1 MCLYI
6 PTEELAGGILNRE
19 ELVLVANIH
28 KVWKTHVIKGS
39 GWIHL
44 ESVARDAVGC
54 QSVFMEECGHLFH

>member
-28 KVWKTHVIKGS
+28 KV
-39 GWIHL
+39 
-44 ESVARDAVGC
+44 
-54 QSVFMEECGHLFH
+54 